1 MSPTSPKRR
10 SQVAA
15 ITIWTVAF
23 NLLAIAA
30 VLLVV
35 YRTRQVGWWILIA
48 ACAALALD
56 PVVSWLCRR
65 GFKRWLAVL
74 AVMMAGLALA
84 SLLAAT
90 LVPILIDQGSKLIAS
105 APHLIERLRDS
116 SLVQWADARF
126 DVIDRAKQQ
135 VGGQASGAAAP
146 LLALVQNV
154 FAGVVGAITVTA
166 LTVFMLLFG
175 GRAFDG
181 ALQWIAPSERPRYVE
196 LGEKIRRSVGGY
208 VGGALIISLVG
219 GVVTTLATAVLG
231 VPFFLPLGLAMAVL
245 GILPY
250 VGSVL
255 GGALVV
261 STTFLTAGLRAG
273 LIALV
278 ILVVYQQA
286 ENHVLQ
292 PVVQRKT
299 IKMSPLVIAVVMLVG
314 TALWGLM
321 GALLSLPIAGAI
333 QVLLEDRL
341 TRRRLTWQTS
351 PSPVPPVA
359 PDPPGGAPPTP
370 PTPPTPQTDHG
381 GTAETV
387 ATPSRH

>member
-1 MSPTSPKRR
+1 MSRKGVERR

-15 ITIWTVAF
+15 ITVWTVAF

-30 VLLVV
+30 VLLVI

-48 ACAALALD
+48 ACVALALD

-74 AVMMAGLALA
+74 AVMMTGLALA

-90 LVPILIDQGSKLIAS
+90 LVPILIDQGGNLIAS
-105 APHLIERLRDS
+105 APQLIERLRDS

-135 VGGQASGAAAP
+135 VSGQAAGAAAP
-146 LLALVQNV
+146 LFALVQNV
-154 FAGVVGAITVTA
+154 FAGVIGTITVTA

-181 ALQWIAPSERPRYVE
+181 ALQWIAPSERPRYVQ

-208 VGGALIISLVG
+208 VGGALIIALFG
-219 GVVTTLATAVLG
+219 GVVTALATALLG
-231 VPFFLPLGLAMAVL
+231 VPYFLPLGLVMALL

-250 VGSVL
+250 VGGVL
-255 GGALVV
+255 GGVLVV
-261 STTFLTAGLRAG
+261 TTTFLTAGLRAG

-278 ILVVYQQA
+278 ILVVYQQV

-292 PVVQRKT
+292 PVVQRRT

-321 GALLSLPIAGAI
+321 GALLSLPIAGAM

-341 TRRRLTWQTS
+341 ARRQATWQPS
-351 PSPVPPVA
+351 PPPVPPTGPDLPVVA
-359 PDPPGGAPPTP
+359 TS
-370 PTPPTPQTDHG
+370 TTRTDDG
-381 GTAETV
+381 PSAETA

>member
-1 MSPTSPKRR
+1 MSCKAVTSSLSCRTMPRTKRR

-15 ITIWTVAF
+15 ITVWTIAF
-23 NLLAIAA
+23 NLLAIAG

-35 YRTRQVGWWILIA
+35 YRTRQVGWWIVIA
-48 ACAALALD
+48 ACVALALD
-56 PVVSWLCRR
+56 PVVSWLSRR
-65 GFKRWLAVL
+65 GLRRWLAVL
-74 AVMMAGLALA
+74 VVMMTWLAL
-84 SLLAAT
+84 LGLVVAT
-90 LVPILIDQGSKLIAS
+90 LAPVLIDQGGNLIAS
-105 APHLIERLRDS
+105 APHMIERLRDS

-135 VGGQASGAAAP
+135 VSGQAAGAAAP
-146 LLALVQNV
+146 LFALVQNV
-154 FAGVVGAITVTA
+154 FTGVVGAITVTA

-175 GRAFDG
+175 GRVFDG
-181 ALQWIAPSERPRYVE
+181 ALQWIDPSERPRYVD

-208 VGGALIISLVG
+208 VGGALIIALFG
-219 GVVTTLATAVLG
+219 GMITALATALLG
-231 VPFFLPLGLAMAVL
+231 VPYFLPLGLTMAVL

-255 GGALVV
+255 AGVLVVSATFLTSGLKAGVIALVV
-261 STTFLTAGLRAG
+261 
-273 LIALV
+273 
-278 ILVVYQQA
+278 LVVYQQV

-299 IKMSPLVIAVVMLVG
+299 IKMSPLVIAVVMLIG

-341 TRRRLTWQTS
+341 ARRQATWQ
-351 PSPVPPVA
+351 
-359 PDPPGGAPPTP
+359 APP
-370 PTPPTPQTDHG
+370 
-381 GTAETV
+381 
-387 ATPSRH
+387 